1 MEMSRTERERSRQ
14 LNSASRLDQSRDFC
28 EKGEKNRQ
36 QREHSGKSKSRGEK
50 EGPKKQGYKEND

>member
-14 LNSASRLDQSRDFC
+14 LNSASSLDQPRAFC
-28 EKGEKNRQ
+28 EKRENRR
-36 QREHSGKSKSRGEK
+36 QREHSGKSRSRGEK